1 MKLNISK
8 TKIVTFS
15 RKTNILTT
23 FIKYVVILYPV
34 GIASDTLGYN
44 CISMHS

>member
-8 TKIVTFS
+8 TKVVTFS

-23 FIKYVVILYPV
+23 FIKYVVLLYPV
-34 GIASDTLGYN
+34 GIASDTFGYS
-44 CISMHS
+44 CISTHS